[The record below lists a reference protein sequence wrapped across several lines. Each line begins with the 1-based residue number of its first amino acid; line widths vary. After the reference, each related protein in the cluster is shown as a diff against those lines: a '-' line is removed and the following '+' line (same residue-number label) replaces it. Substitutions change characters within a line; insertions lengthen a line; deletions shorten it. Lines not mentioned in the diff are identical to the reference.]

1 MKKIAALSVALAALV
16 LFVYFY
22 EIEGEQKRE
31 EAKELEESL
40 FRAKRDGISWV
51 RIQRPD
57 KDPITLQKEGAEWTI
72 EEPIETSADGTSVD
86 SFLRDLEQAT
96 RDRTLESVEN
106 AEKYG
111 LEQPRMTISIGGQ
124 EEKTLLLGGDD
135 FTGSKLYAQIQG
147 APEVFLTSD
156 VLFTS
161 ADKELMDWRSKKVL
175 TFERAKVQAIEIV
188 NGSGEVRIEK
198 QDDVW
203 MLEKPIQEKA
213 DQSSVSGLLS
223 KLEFAEAQQYVSEEA
238 EELKTHGLD
247 SPQVVVRV
255 RQEGEDRWRAL
266 EVGGRKDE
274 DYLARNPDR
283 APVFTIREDVF
294 AQLNEQLWNFRDKDV
309 VDLDQDEVT
318 QLVIRRGEEEI
329 ALRHEELKWIIEK
342 PEEQKDK
349 EALSFKFWY
358 PLDDVKFE
366 SISETEAE
374 SEFSQPDV
382 LVIATLKDGSIRT
395 FEFVK
400 KGDRYLARR
409 TESGRHGTIS
419 QESYDKLEIK
429 PEDIV

>member
-1 MKKIAALSVALAALV
+1 
-16 LFVYFY
+16 
-22 EIEGEQKRE
+22 
-31 EAKELEESL
+31 
-40 FRAKRDGISWV
+40 
-51 RIQRPD
+51 
-57 KDPITLQKEGAEWTI
+57 
-72 EEPIETSADGTSVD
+72 
-86 SFLRDLEQAT
+86 
-96 RDRTLESVEN
+96 
-106 AEKYG
+106 
-111 LEQPRMTISIGGQ
+111 
-124 EEKTLLLGGDD
+124 
-135 FTGSKLYAQIQG
+135 
-147 APEVFLTSD
+147 
-156 VLFTS
+156 
-161 ADKELMDWRSKKVL
+161 MDWRSKKVL

-329 ALRHEELKWIIEK
+329 ALRHEELKWVIEK

-382 LVIATLKDGSIRT
+382 QVIATLKDGSIRT